1 MTTTHSSRRRLARL
15 GAVALALG
23 ALLTSGCLRVAFT
36 VANHGQP
43 PADASATYAPGERHG
58 IDIYRPANATAGV
71 PVVVFFYGG
80 SWQTGAREDYRFVG
94 RRLAQQGM
102 LVLVADYRTY
112 PDTTFPGFVEDGASA
127 VAWARA
133 HAAEW
138 GGDPRCLFVA
148 GHSAGAQIAALL
160 GTDQRYLAAHG
171 VKPTDL
177 AGVISLSGPLDF
189 AITGDLVAV
198 FGDPARWPE
207 AQPVNFVDGDEPPF
221 LLIHGLRDKVVE
233 AEDSRLF
240 AARLERAQ
248 VSVTLRLLAEG
259 GHSTPLL
266 GLYQPVQAPEVLPAI
281 NAFVGA
287 CKRAKPP
294 HGA

>member
-1 MTTTHSSRRRLARL
+1 MRRHGWLGPALLA
-15 GAVALALG
+15 AG

-36 VANHGQP
+36 VANRGQA

-58 IDIYRPANATAGV
+58 IDIYRSPDASGGA

-112 PDTTFPGFVEDGASA
+112 PATTFPGFVEDGAAA
-127 VAWARA
+127 VAWARDNA
-133 HAAEW
+133 KEW

-160 GTDQRYLAAHG
+160 ATDGRYLGAHG
-171 VKPTDL
+171 MKPKDL
-177 AGVISLSGPLDF
+177 AGAISLSGPLDF
-189 AITGDLVAV
+189 AITGDLVPV
-198 FGDPARWPE
+198 FGDPARWPD

-221 LLIHGLRDKVVE
+221 LLVHGLRDKVVE
-233 AEDSRLF
+233 AQDSREM
-240 AARLERAQ
+240 AARIERVNVPA
-248 VSVTLRLLAEG
+248 TLQLLPEG

-281 NAFVGA
+281 KAFVGT
-287 CKRAKPP
+287 CKQASEP
-294 HGA
+294 

>member
-1 MTTTHSSRRRLARL
+1 MTTTNSSVRWRGWLGPALLA
-15 GAVALALG
+15 AG

-36 VANHGQP
+36 VANQGQP
-43 PADASATYAPGERHG
+43 PADASAAYASGPRNG
-58 IDIYRPANATAGV
+58 IDIYRPTGATGTV
-71 PVVVFFYGG
+71 PVMVFFYGG
-80 SWQTGAREDYRFVG
+80 SWRNGAREDYRFVG

-112 PDTTFPGFVEDGASA
+112 PETIFPGFVEDGASA

-133 HAAEW
+133 HAADW

-160 GTDQRYLAAHG
+160 GTDQRYLAAQRM
-171 VKPTDL
+171 KPTDL
-177 AGVISLSGPLDF
+177 AGVITLSGPLDF
-189 AITGDLVAV
+189 AITGDLVPV
-198 FGDPARWPE
+198 FGDPARWPD

-233 AEDSRLF
+233 AQDSREL
-240 AARLERAQ
+240 AARLQRAK
-248 VSVTLRLLAEG
+248 VPATLKLLPEG

-287 CKRAKPP
+287 CKRANE
-294 HGA
+294 A

>member
-1 MTTTHSSRRRLARL
+1 MRRHGWLGPALLA
-15 GAVALALG
+15 AG

-36 VANHGQP
+36 VANRGQP

-58 IDIYRPANATAGV
+58 IDLYRRANASAGV
-71 PVVVFFYGG
+71 PVMVFFYGG

-112 PDTTFPGFVEDGASA
+112 PATTFPGFVEDGASA

-160 GTDQRYLAAHG
+160 ATDKRYLAAHG
-171 VKPTDL
+171 MKPSDL
-177 AGVISLSGPLDF
+177 AGAIALSGPLDF
-189 AITGDLVAV
+189 AITGDLVPV
-198 FGDPARWPE
+198 FGDPGRWPD
-207 AQPVNFVDGDEPPF
+207 AQPVNFVDGDEPRF

-233 AEDSRLF
+233 AQDSREL
-240 AARLERAQ
+240 AVRLQRAK
-248 VSVTLRLLAEG
+248 VPVTLQLLPEG

-266 GLYQPVQAPEVLPAI
+266 GLYQPVQVPEVLPAI

-287 CKRAKPP
+287 CKQASEP
-294 HGA
+294 